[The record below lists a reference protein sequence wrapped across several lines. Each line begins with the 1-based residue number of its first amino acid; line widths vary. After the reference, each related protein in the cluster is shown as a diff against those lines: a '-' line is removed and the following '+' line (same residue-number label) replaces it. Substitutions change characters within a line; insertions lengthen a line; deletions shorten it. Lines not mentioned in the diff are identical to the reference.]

1 MSERVA
7 IGMPIAPDRQANVT
21 TICITESWTVN
32 NDNVSVSVPSPS
44 PEEGRDKI
52 VELVNYM
59 VPRPTHILFIDSDV
73 VPRKNTLKA
82 MLEHGKD
89 IISAVVPICQQ
100 GKFKWNVS
108 KFGQSQF
115 VDATEPLG
123 QNIFKAES
131 VGFGCVLVKTSVLD
145 KMEWPYWRSLYK
157 PGLRTLGED
166 LYFCYEARK
175 AGFDIWCD
183 PKIKCDHV
191 TRASYLSIIR
201 NMKG

>member
-1 MSERVA
+1 MNERVA
-7 IGMPIAPDRQANVT
+7 IGMPIAPDRMAHVT
-21 TICITESWTVN
+21 TVCITESWTYGTDHVT
-32 NDNVSVSVPSPS
+32 VAVPSPS

-100 GKFKWNVS
+100 GILKWNVRRD
-108 KFGQSQF
+108 GEF
-115 VDATEPLG
+115 VLDDELPQDL
-123 QNIFKAES
+123 FKAES
-131 VGFGCVLVKTSVLD
+131 AGFGCVLVKTSVLD
-145 KMEWPYWRSLYK
+145 KMDWPYWRSKYK
-157 PGLRTLGED
+157 PGLRVVGED
-166 LYFCYEARK
+166 IYFCQNAVK
-175 AGFDIWCD
+175 AGFDIWVD

-191 TRASYLSIIR
+191 TRASYLSIMR
-201 NMKG
+201 NTKGT

>member
-7 IGMPIAPDRQANVT
+7 IGIPIAPERQAHVT
-21 TICITESWTVN
+21 TVCITESWTVG
-32 NDNVSVSVPSPS
+32 NDNVSVAVPSPS

-89 IISAVVPICQQ
+89 ILCAAVPICQQ
-100 GKFKWNVS
+100 GILQWNVKKDG
-108 KFGQSQF
+108 KFI
-115 VDATEPLG
+115 
-123 QNIFKAES
+123 QNGELPVNPFKVKEA
-131 VGFGCVLVKTSVLD
+131 GFGCVLVKTSVID
-145 KMEWPYWRSLYK
+145 KMDWPYWRSQYK
-157 PGLRTLGED
+157 PGLRTTGED
-166 LYFCYEARK
+166 IYFCQK
-175 AGFDIWCD
+175 AIESGFDIWVD

-191 TRASYLSIIR
+191 TRASYLSIMR